1 MSKSYYDILGVPKA
15 ATADEIKKAYR
26 KLARKYHPDVN
37 PGNKEAEAKFK
48 EISEAYA
55 VLSDPE
61 KRKQYDTLGHEAFTS
76 SGQGYNFHDMNF
88 EDLRHFKTGS
98 FSFEDIFEEFFGGGS
113 TKRKSK
119 TASRGEDITY
129 SITLPF
135 EVAIKGGE
143 YEITISRQIN
153 CPKCGGKGG
162 EKSIC
167 PTCHG
172 TGRINKHTGFFM
184 TQSYCPNCRGE
195 GEIYRS
201 VCDHCGGTGKIHSQ
215 ERIKVKIPAGV
226 DNGTKIR
233 VPQKGHEGTP
243 GSQPGDLYIV
253 TKISPHL
260 IYDRKGD
267 DIYLNLDI
275 DMFEAAMGA
284 KITVPTPYGAVN
296 ITIPAGTETGSKFRL
311 KGKGMPKIDGSGYG
325 DFYVEIRVKIP
336 KIESEIDKQILEGL
350 QKKYRLNL
358 RSGLLEQGKIL

>member
-1 MSKSYYDILGVPKA
+1 MSKNYYDILGVSKS
-15 ATADEIKKAYR
+15 ATTEEIKKAYR

-61 KRKQYDTLGHEAFTS
+61 KRKQYDTLGHDAFTS

-88 EDLRHFKTGS
+88 EDLRHFRTGS

-113 TKRKSK
+113 SKKRTKTRTK
-119 TASRGEDITY
+119 GDDITY

-143 YEITISRQIN
+143 YEISVTRQVN
-153 CPKCGGKGG
+153 CHKCGGKGG
-162 EKSIC
+162 EKIIC
-167 PTCHG
+167 SNCQG
-172 TGRINKHTGFFM
+172 TGRVSKQTGFFM
-184 TQSYCPNCRGE
+184 TQAICPVCRGE
-195 GEIYRS
+195 GESFRS
-201 VCDHCGGTGKIHSQ
+201 VCASCGGAGKIHSQ

-226 DNGTKIR
+226 DDGTKIR
-233 VPQKGHEGTP
+233 VPQKGHEGSL
-243 GSQPGDLYIV
+243 GGEPGDLYII

-260 IYDRKGD
+260 IYDRKGT
-267 DIYLNLDI
+267 DIYLNVDI

-296 ITIPAGTETGSKFRL
+296 LTIPPGTETGSKFRL
-311 KGKGMPKIDGSGYG
+311 RGKGMPKIDGSGFG
-325 DFYVEIRVKIP
+325 DFYVEVKVRVP
-336 KIESEIDKQILEGL
+336 KIENESDKQVLENL
-350 QKKYRLNL
+350 KRKYGRDL
-358 RSGLLEQGKIL
+358 RSALLEQGKIL